1 MNPEAFSGPNKI
13 PALFAE
19 KVNGFQSFIIFVKST
34 ILDVLNIFWI
44 LNTVLNVTGRVNYFR
59 KELHLRY
66 LTGFQIRPWHK
77 IVFSFGRNSE
87 SNYIQWR
94 LLRGVLEETALEIL
108 YFLKYMLEIS
118 YRNKNKITVKRRKGV
133 ILKMSKLRNG
143 F

>member
-66 LTGFQIRPWHK
+66 LTGFQIRPWYK
-77 IVFSFGRNSE
+77 VVFSFGRNSE
-87 SNYIQWR
+87 SNYIEWR
-94 LLRGVLEETALEIL
+94 LSRVVLQESCFGNLILSKIHVRNILSQQRQNNCEIPEKES
-108 YFLKYMLEIS
+108 F
-118 YRNKNKITVKRRKGV
+118 
-133 ILKMSKLRNG
+133 
-143 F
+143 